1 MEENTDKFD
10 LEFDTEKFIE
20 EIKNRPAIWDSESP
34 EYANREMKKKAWEDV
49 INIFG
54 GENLSSSQRR
64 IMQITMRRKWK
75 GLRGCFTREL
85 RRQENLRVSGD
96 PGARKSEY
104 THFKQL
110 LFLRNVVTTK
120 TSTSEN
126 DEYLQYEVPIAT
138 TVKKE
143 NPIDKEYNSEDNEP
157 EFLEETS
164 SEYSKMDEANVEF
177 LDKDPLRDVKR
188 LKLKK
193 PRIDAKTED
202 EDLLFLL
209 SMLKTLQRVPFR
221 KKMATKI
228 KLMAVLDEATRDLE
242 D

>member
-1 MEENTDKFD
+1 MGENTDKFD
-10 LEFDTEKFIE
+10 LEYDTEKFIE
-20 EIKNRPAIWDSESP
+20 EIKNRPAIWDSESVD
-34 EYANREMKKKAWEDV
+34 YANREMKKKAWEDV

-54 GENLSSSQRR
+54 GDNLTASQRR

-85 RRQENLRVSGD
+85 RRQDNLRVSGD

-120 TSTSEN
+120 ASTSEN
-126 DEYLQYEVPIAT
+126 EEYSHYEVPIAT

-143 NPIDKEYNSEDNEP
+143 NSIDKEDSEDNEP

-164 SEYSKMDEANVEF
+164 SEYSKMDDSA
-177 LDKDPLRDVKR
+177 DKDPLRDVKR

-209 SMLKTLQRVPFR
+209 SMLKTLQRVPLK